1 MSKKKTEIKD
11 ENYYQISGWMV
22 KSDKLNLSGLEL
34 SVYAIIYGFSQARD
48 NCYHNGTTYLADFT
62 GATDRGVRKAIKSLI
77 SKGLLIEK
85 QESYQMYSYIAV
97 VPDFDEYNQNKK
109 TKRGAQEL
117 SSPDDELCSAGNNFE
132 QKNDELSSADGEL
145 SSANDELSSANDELS
160 STHNIYINNNNIYT
174 KKLTNKCAPFV
185 SFSDCPNVKITLAEL
200 RFLNRYYEN
209 KLVTRALQRLNKYIQ
224 ETKHTFKSDFE
235 VLEKWIEEDM
245 AKA

>member
-132 QKNDELSSADGEL
+132 QKNDELSSA
-145 SSANDELSSANDELS
+145 NDELS